1 MQQPNVH
8 VFLKNAKIYNVSILD
23 IVQGEEFT
31 LVTDAPEGTTW
42 FFDNDEVLEMKV
54 SQKDAKVTAMEL
66 GKSTIL
72 LMLPS
77 RQVIKEISIEVIE
90 KVEDPASTLNAKA
103 DEPEIKYQEAL
114 NEMRRRGAGL

>member
-31 LVTDAPEGTTW
+31 LVTDAPEGTNW

-54 SQKDAKVTAMEL
+54 SQKDALITAKEI

-72 LMLPS
+72 LMLPT
-77 RQVIKEISIEVIE
+77 RQVIKEINIQVIQ
-90 KVEDPASTLNAKA
+90 KVEDPASTLNAKPE
-103 DEPEIKYQEAL
+103 EPIIKFD
-114 NEMRRRGAGL
+114 